1 MSSEYRFNQVLAVYD
16 KYDKEY
22 NEAFDN
28 LQHELEACNF
38 DMVIVYAEKCKH
50 LRGYK
55 MLLKFKLEIMEPE
68 RAKQI
73 SY

>member
-1 MSSEYRFNQVLAVYD
+1 MSNEYRFNQVLAVYD

-28 LQHELEACNF
+28 LQHELEVYNF
-38 DMVIVYAEKCKH
+38 DMVIIYAEKCKH
-50 LRGYK
+50 LRGIK
-55 MLLKFKLEIMEPE
+55 MLLKFKLEIIDPE